1 MDFMIDNLPL
11 YEQAKKQVYKE
22 YPIHSAYRSG
32 QLVKKY
38 KQLGGTYSGMKPKD
52 GLTRWFKEE
61 EWKSIGGDYPTYR
74 PTKRVSKD
82 TPLTVDEIDP
92 IQAKEQIK
100 LKQKI
105 KGESNLPPFKGKGV
119 KLGVEV
125 ANYEISPEAEKI
137 AKKLGIKIR
146 PSEKKNK
153 KIDIYDA
160 NNQYI
165 MSIGDKR
172 YNDYRSYIKL
182 KGLEYA
188 DERRRLYKIR
198 HNKSRNILG
207 SPSYYADKLLW

>member
-11 YEQAKKQVYKE
+11 YEQAKKEVYKE
-22 YPIHSAYRSG
+22 YPNHSAYRSG
-32 QLVKKY
+32 QLVKRY
-38 KQLGGTYSGMKPKD
+38 KELGGSYSNKKPKD
-52 GLTRWFKEE
+52 GLTRWFKE

-92 IQAKEQIK
+92 IQAVEQIK

-125 ANYEISPEAEKI
+125 VKYEIDPEAEQV
-137 AKKLGIKIR
+137 ADNLGIKIR

-165 MSIGDKR
+165 MSIGDRR

-188 DERRRLYKIR
+188 NKRKKLYKIR
-198 HNKSRNILG
+198 HNKNRHKLG
-207 SPSYYADKLLW
+207 SASYYADKLLWT